1 MKLFYM
7 KIIVGVVYFKSYVL
21 LYLIIS
27 YIKGSAITQDN
38 YGKRFE
44 IETIILML
52 LFKFYN
58 FLKYLSKS
66 NIILKIN

>member
-1 MKLFYM
+1 M

-27 YIKGSAITQDN
+27 YIKDSAITQDN

-58 FLKYLSKS
+58 LSEMLEQIKYYS
-66 NIILKIN
+66 

>member
-1 MKLFYM
+1 M

-21 LYLIIS
+21 LYLFIS
-27 YIKGSAITQDN
+27 YIKGSAIIQDN

-58 FLKYLSKS
+58 FLKCLSKS